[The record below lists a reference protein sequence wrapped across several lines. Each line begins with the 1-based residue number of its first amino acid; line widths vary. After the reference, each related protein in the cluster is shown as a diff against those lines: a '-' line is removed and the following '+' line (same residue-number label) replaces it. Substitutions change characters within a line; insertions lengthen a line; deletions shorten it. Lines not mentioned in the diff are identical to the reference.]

1 MRRVLKGVAGVLALL
16 IVALAG
22 QHLRLGATEA
32 LPPRDDSLL
41 RVGSFNVHYIV
52 LGAGQGR
59 WSESGWQARR
69 GAVDAAF
76 NALEADIVAFQEM
89 EGFQRG
95 SDGSRNLARAFLLAQ
110 NPEYAVAAS
119 GDWRSFPSTQPV
131 FYRKGRVTP
140 EDQGWF
146 FFSETP
152 DVIYS
157 RTFNG
162 SYPAFAS
169 WVRFATP
176 RGPVTV
182 VNLHVDAFSRDN
194 RRRSIALV
202 AKRIA
207 PMLGLGPVIV
217 AGDFNALAGSPLLR
231 PLRQQGLVF
240 PRAKASFHFDRG
252 LHLFGAIDHIG
263 FVGLAAVRGPYVMQG
278 RFDGTFPADHYP
290 VVTDF
295 QWPRSRP

>member
-1 MRRVLKGVAGVLALL
+1 MRRVLKGMGSVLALL
-16 IVALAG
+16 VLALVS

-32 LPPRDDSLL
+32 LPPPDDNLL
-41 RVGSFNVHYIV
+41 RVASFNVHYIV
-52 LGAGQGR
+52 LGADAGR
-59 WSESGWQARR
+59 WSEAGWQARR

-76 NALEADIVAFQEM
+76 KALEADIVAFQEM
-89 EGFQRG
+89 ESFQRG
-95 SDGSRNLARAFLLAQ
+95 SDGSVNLARDFLLAQ
-110 NPEYAVAAS
+110 NPAYGVAAS
-119 GDWRSFPSTQPV
+119 GDWRSFPPTQPV
-131 FYRKGRVTP
+131 FYRKDRVTP

-176 RGPVTV
+176 QGPVWV

-202 AKRIA
+202 AERVA
-207 PMLGLGPVIV
+207 PMLAQGAVIV
-217 AGDFNALAGSPLLR
+217 AGDFNALARSPLLR
-231 PLRQQGLVF
+231 PLKQQGLVF
-240 PRAKASFHFDRG
+240 PRAKASFHFDKG

-263 FVGLAAVRGPYVMQG
+263 FAGLAAARGPYVVQS
-278 RFDGTFPADHYP
+278 RFDGVFPADHYP

-295 QWPRSRP
+295 QRPTD